1 MSDASTYSVIST
13 GQIHDDFGIT
23 DVQESFAKLFKTTPE
38 KASAYVGAQKILK
51 KDLDHTKAQALKSR
65 LESIGMVISLK
76 EHKPASVA
84 DPMALSIEK
93 MAPAKED
100 TTMTCPKCDLRQEK
114 AEQCSGCGIYVNKLL
129 APDQSTVNITSVS
142 TPALKNTKNESD
154 ITLSASTRS
163 DTNSNES
170 EVNATTITPAISVN
184 KDKSLNIVGIG
195 AAAGA
200 AVVGALLWKYIT
212 VWFGYEFAIIAIG
225 IGAAVG
231 IAAVMFESEGVA
243 TGIICAI
250 FTLLSIFGGKYM
262 ATSSLQE
269 SWAQDITSAIVG
281 EEEIYQEYYQQDL
294 KAAETFGD
302 GIEDKEKL
310 VAFLEEYGYLEIY
323 AVDEIGEYEIAD
335 FNEHVVPHLKR
346 ISETNP
352 SFEEWLK
359 GSFEE
364 NIKDLPTASLMF
376 LDFGIM
382 GIVFLFLGIGTA
394 IKMGMGGD

>member
-1 MSDASTYSVIST
+1 MSNASTFSVIST
-13 GQIHDDFGIT
+13 GQIHDDFGLA
-23 DVQESFAKLFKTTPE
+23 DVQQSFAKLFKITPE
-38 KASAYVGAQKILK
+38 KASAYVGVQKILK
-51 KDLDHTKAQALKSR
+51 KDLEHTKAQALKSR
-65 LESIGMVISLK
+65 LESIGMVIALK
-76 EHKPASVA
+76 EHKPAAVS
-84 DPMALSIEK
+84 DPKALSIEE

-100 TTMTCPKCDLRQEK
+100 TTMTCPKCNLRQEK
-114 AEQCSGCGIYVNKLL
+114 AEQCSGCGVYVNKLL
-129 APDQSTVNITSVS
+129 APDQSAANIASVS
-142 TPALKNTKNESD
+142 TPALKNPNSEADIKLGSNQNQNTNETK
-154 ITLSASTRS
+154 A
-163 DTNSNES
+163 
-170 EVNATTITPAISVN
+170 NATTITQSISVN
-184 KDKSLNIVGIG
+184 KDKSLNIVGVA

-231 IAAVMFESEGVA
+231 IAAVMFESEGIA
-243 TGIICAI
+243 TGVICAV

-269 SWAQDITSAIVG
+269 SWAHDITSAIAG
-281 EEEIYQEYYQQDL
+281 EEEIYQKYYQQDL
-294 KAAETFGD
+294 KAAEAFGD

-310 VAFLEEYGYLEIY
+310 IAFLNDHGYLEIY
-323 AVDEIGEYEIAD
+323 AVDEISDAEIAD
-335 FNEHVVPHLKR
+335 FNEFVVPHLKR

-364 NIKDLPTASLMF
+364 NIKDLPTATLMF
-376 LDFGIM
+376 ADFGIM

-394 IKMGMGGD
+394 FKMGMGGD

>member
-1 MSDASTYSVIST
+1 MSNGSTFSVIST
-13 GQIHDDFGIT
+13 GQIHDDFGLA
-23 DVQESFAKLFKTTPE
+23 DVQQSFAKLFKTTPE
-38 KASAYVGAQKILK
+38 KASAYVGVQKILK

-65 LESIGMVISLK
+65 LESIGMVIALK
-76 EHKPASVA
+76 EHKPDAVS
-84 DPMALSIEK
+84 DPKALSIQE

-100 TTMTCPKCDLRQEK
+100 TTMTCPKCNLRQEK
-114 AEQCSGCGIYVNKLL
+114 AEQCSECGVYVNKLL
-129 APDQSTVNITSVS
+129 APNQSAENITSVS
-142 TPALKNTKNESD
+142 TPALKNPNSEAGIKPGSNQNQNANEAN
-154 ITLSASTRS
+154 T
-163 DTNSNES
+163 
-170 EVNATTITPAISVN
+170 NATTITRAISVN
-184 KDKSLNIVGIG
+184 KDKSLNIIG
-195 AAAGA
+195 VAAAAGA

-231 IAAVMFESEGVA
+231 IAAVMFESEGIA
-243 TGIICAI
+243 TGVICAV

-269 SWAQDITSAIVG
+269 SWAQDITSAIAG

-294 KAAETFGD
+294 KAAEAFGD

-310 VAFLEEYGYLEIY
+310 VAFLNDHGYLEIY
-323 AVDEIGEYEIAD
+323 AVDEISDAEIAD
-335 FNEHVVPHLKR
+335 FNEFVVPHLKR

-364 NIKDLPTASLMF
+364 NIKDLPTATLMF
-376 LDFGIM
+376 ADFGII

-394 IKMGMGGD
+394 FKMGMGGD